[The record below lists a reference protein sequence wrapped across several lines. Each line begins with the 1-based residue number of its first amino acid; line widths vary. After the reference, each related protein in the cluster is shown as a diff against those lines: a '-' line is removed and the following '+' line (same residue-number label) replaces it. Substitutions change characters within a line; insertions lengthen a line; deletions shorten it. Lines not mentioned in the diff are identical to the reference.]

1 MDTIFQDFYA
11 PLYSFHARRHWND
24 EISLHFH
31 THFELDAIK
40 SGGLTMIANG
50 TRIDYTGACILLY
63 KPYCYHVN
71 IDHGIVD
78 YDTTVF
84 HFDRSVAE
92 QLAQFVNIEQL
103 FQANLTLLPLENSL
117 YDEAFS
123 LLGAYSEQSERETER
138 RLILAAL
145 LDLVSRNL
153 ELTITDREK
162 ISEISYIRD
171 VSEYISQHFTE
182 KITADGL
189 AKQFLVSRQKLDLD
203 FKLVMLTTLKQYIL
217 DIRIANSVR
226 LMSLGKKV
234 IDVAYECG
242 FSSESHFIHSFK
254 SRMGISPYQ
263 YSKTLKASIK

>member
-11 PLYSFHARRHWND
+11 PLYSFHARRHWD
-24 EISLHFH
+24 GEVSLHFH

-50 TRIDYTGACILLY
+50 TRIDHQGACILLY

-92 QLAQFVNIEQL
+92 QLAQFVNIERL
-103 FQANLTLLPLENSL
+103 FKANMTLLPLENEL

-123 LLGAYSEQSERETER
+123 LCGAYSELPERETER

-145 LDLVSRNL
+145 LDLVTRNFD
-153 ELTITDREK
+153 LTITDRK
-162 ISEISYIRD
+162 GFGEISYISD
-171 VSEYISQHFTE
+171 ICEYINWHFAE
-182 KITADGL
+182 KITTDEL
-189 AKQFLVSRQKLDLD
+189 AKRFLVSRQKLDQD
-203 FKLVMLTTLKQYIL
+203 FKAVMFTTPRQYIL
-217 DIRIANSVR
+217 DIRIANSIR

-234 IDVAYECG
+234 VEVAYECG